1 MHVPSCARALSTT
14 LCGVR
19 LITLATAVLLAACS
33 ESPESSRPTSD
44 VAGWH
49 EFQGSWVATGSR
61 RAIPL
66 GGGRYAALVDLTG
79 TLLLGEGSSLGTGF
93 RAEAVALNDSATG
106 LVGRVVWTDERGDQ
120 VFSAIEGQGV
130 AKGQRFTG
138 TFIGGTGRYAGANGS
153 YELSW
158 QYVVEDEE
166 GTVEGRAVGLRGRVR
181 FATTGRTS
189 PTEGERCTMAPTP
202 SRRTSCSATASC
214 RRRTWPRRGRSRA
227 GVRF

>member
-1 MHVPSCARALSTT
+1 LRS
-14 LCGVR
+14 VR
-19 LITLATAVLLAACS
+19 IATFAMFVLLAACGES
-33 ESPESSRPTSD
+33 LESPRAASD
-44 VAGWH
+44 VSGWH

-66 GGGRYAALVDLTG
+66 GGGRFAALVDLTG
-79 TLLLGEGSSLGTGF
+79 TLLLGERSSLGTGF

-138 TFIGGTGRYAGANGS
+138 TFIGGTGRYVGANGS

-166 GTVEGRAVGLRGRVR
+166 GIVEGRAVGLKGRVR
-181 FATTGRTS
+181 FATPSASSGK
-189 PTEGERCTMAPTP
+189 EGEKP
-202 SRRTSCSATASC
+202 
-214 RRRTWPRRGRSRA
+214 
-227 GVRF
+227 